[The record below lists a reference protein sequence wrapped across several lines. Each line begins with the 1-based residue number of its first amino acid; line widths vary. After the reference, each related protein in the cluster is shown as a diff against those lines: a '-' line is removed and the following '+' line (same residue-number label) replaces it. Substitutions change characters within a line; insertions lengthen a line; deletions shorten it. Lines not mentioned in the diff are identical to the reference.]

1 MSTCS
6 NDNTVKHIV
15 HLHDVQQTCY
25 DCTNSKKKKKMCLI
39 AHFEGACEQT
49 SFFKL
54 FCWGV
59 RKKNS
64 QPCIVLSV
72 YKVSQSVFLRKQ
84 PV

>member
-1 MSTCS
+1 M
-6 NDNTVKHIV
+6 NKR
-15 HLHDVQQTCY
+15 
-25 DCTNSKKKKKMCLI
+25 
-39 AHFEGACEQT
+39 A
-49 SFFKL
+49 FFKL

-72 YKVSQSVFLRKQ
+72 SKVSQSVFLRKQ